1 MLKEQNR
8 KNTILVKHV
17 TLLHY
22 PRLMEEMRA
31 MAYYS
36 TTVHERKNGWMKNF
50 TRRNRNFRFLFKS
63 LSKYIETTEIVEEVA
78 KAYRKHAV
86 TRVRTMPRR
95 RKACLKSDTKEVL
108 DAITTDGLVSSA
120 ADINQVTY
128 HVGDVVACH
137 RELDNQ
143 CKQTIK
149 TTQLASHQPYNT
161 IKLAK
166 EQLTILCCFHNP
178 Q

>member
-1 MLKEQNR
+1 MD
-8 KNTILVKHV
+8 
-17 TLLHY
+17 
-22 PRLMEEMRA
+22 
-31 MAYYS
+31 
-36 TTVHERKNGWMKNF
+36 KNF
-50 TRRNRNFRFLFKS
+50 THRNRNFRFLFKS
-63 LSKYIETTEIVEEVA
+63 FSKYIETTEIAEEVA

-86 TRVRTMPRR
+86 TRVRRMPRR